1 MAKTSGG
8 TRNYAN
14 VPKTLANRQSE
25 YNALIAS
32 GAYDSSR
39 SFIDESGG
47 FVVVSPY
54 HNIPTSEANQ
64 EIYGS
69 QVLVKKRIQSLS

>member
-39 SFIDESGG
+39 SFIDVSGG
-47 FVVVSPY
+47 FVV
-54 HNIPTSEANQ
+54 
-64 EIYGS
+64 
-69 QVLVKKRIQSLS
+69 